1 MLSDLASRVSQMGFG
16 DYSMGQ
22 CRKKAA
28 LRLKRLKLR
37 PKTECASV
45 DLCQAAERLKEA
57 TKDAP
62 QGCQRLLL
70 GYAIE
75 HCFKHVSVFGTN
87 VHSY

>member
-1 MLSDLASRVSQMGFG
+1 MGFG

-22 CRKKAA
+22 SRKNKAA
-28 LRLKRLKLR
+28 PRFKRLKLR
-37 PKTECASV
+37 PKTECTSV

-70 GYAIE
+70 GCSIE
-75 HCFKHVSVFGTN
+75 PLAMVRLL
-87 VHSY
+87 